1 MALSATACGS
11 GGAIETGPQSTS
23 EAPPATSQTA
33 PSTTK
38 TPAKATAAMTYD
50 AEPGE
55 VLTRFVQAAADED
68 VAVMW
73 ELMSSPSRERLGP
86 TRAEFADTYAEGF
99 RDGLGT
105 FAGTDPEIVVS
116 GTDDEGWGVAAIAG
130 DRVRDG
136 QEEFATYA
144 AALRVEDGEWRL
156 ELGAPIAITYLD
168 ESPTGTV
175 DVEIEAGAPLE
186 AAGLWVDGEPAQ
198 AVVQGT
204 DLSHVVVHAEQV
216 QTTADRPV
224 GVVFART
231 SDQAQAGAFSLDA
244 PVGSA

>member
-1 MALSATACGS
+1 MPSLRTRTPRAFATGWAHLPVPTQRS
-11 GGAIETGPQSTS
+11 SSLAPTS
-23 EAPPATSQTA
+23 
-33 PSTTK
+33 
-38 TPAKATAAMTYD
+38 
-50 AEPGE
+50 
-55 VLTRFVQAAADED
+55 
-68 VAVMW
+68 
-73 ELMSSPSRERLGP
+73 
-86 TRAEFADTYAEGF
+86 
-99 RDGLGT
+99 
-105 FAGTDPEIVVS
+105 
-116 GTDDEGWGVAAIAG
+116 EGWGVAAIAG

-244 PVGSA
+244 PAGSA